1 MESANEN
8 KPYRVHWINT
18 IFLTTTLVVALVGT
32 PWFLL
37 VYGGEVNLW
46 LHAGMFVGLFIASGL
61 GITLG
66 YHRLL
71 SHLSFEA
78 KWPVKLAALIGGAT
92 AMQDSALAWC
102 SNHRRH
108 HKHVD
113 HDDDPYNITK
123 GFWHAHIGWILFK
136 PLLEPDRNNV
146 ADLRKDP
153 LVMWQYKWWGLLG
166 LGIGFGLPALI
177 GGLVDGPIGV
187 LGGLII
193 GGCARLVLM
202 NHMTFFINSL
212 CHYMGKQPYSSSH
225 TAKDSWFMAIFTF
238 GEGYHNYHH
247 EFQHDYRNGVKPWQF
262 DPTKWTVWT
271 LSKIG
276 LAKDLRR
283 VSDEKISLAEI
294 REKNLLLE
302 KRLSNHNSPVCEK
315 ARDFYDRAHEELAS
329 ATETW
334 EKAKKE
340 YALALREKFDA
351 TKEQISEL
359 QDALD
364 SALNDLQAAINEWN
378 AAHGQLVG
386 QMA

>member
-1 MESANEN
+1 
-8 KPYRVHWINT
+8 
-18 IFLTTTLVVALVGT
+18 
-32 PWFLL
+32 
-37 VYGGEVNLW
+37 
-46 LHAGMFVGLFIASGL
+46 
-61 GITLG
+61 
-66 YHRLL
+66 
-71 SHLSFEA
+71 
-78 KWPVKLAALIGGAT
+78 
-92 AMQDSALAWC
+92 
-102 SNHRRH
+102 
-108 HKHVD
+108 
-113 HDDDPYNITK
+113 
-123 GFWHAHIGWILFK
+123 
-136 PLLEPDRNNV
+136 
-146 ADLRKDP
+146 
-153 LVMWQYKWWGLLG
+153 
-166 LGIGFGLPALI
+166 
-177 GGLVDGPIGV
+177 
-187 LGGLII
+187 
-193 GGCARLVLM
+193 
-202 NHMTFFINSL
+202 
-212 CHYMGKQPYSSSH
+212 
-225 TAKDSWFMAIFTF
+225 MAIFTF

-351 TKEQISEL
+351 TKEQINEL

>member
-1 MESANEN
+1 
-8 KPYRVHWINT
+8 
-18 IFLTTTLVVALVGT
+18 
-32 PWFLL
+32 
-37 VYGGEVNLW
+37 
-46 LHAGMFVGLFIASGL
+46 
-61 GITLG
+61 
-66 YHRLL
+66 
-71 SHLSFEA
+71 
-78 KWPVKLAALIGGAT
+78 
-92 AMQDSALAWC
+92 
-102 SNHRRH
+102 
-108 HKHVD
+108 

-136 PLLEPDRNNV
+136 PLLEPDQNNV
-146 ADLRKDP
+146 ADLKKDP
-153 LVMWQYKWWGLLG
+153 LIMWQYKWWGPLG

-177 GGLVDGPIGV
+177 GGLVDGPIGA

-193 GGCARLVLM
+193 GGCARMVLM

-238 GEGYHNYHH
+238 GEGYHNFHH

-262 DPTKWTVWT
+262 DPTKWTVWA

-294 REKNLLLE
+294 RQKNLLLE
-302 KRLSNHNSPVCEK
+302 KRLSDHNSPVCEK
-315 ARDFYDRAHEELAS
+315 ARVFYDRAHVELAS

-340 YALALREKFDA
+340 YA
-351 TKEQISEL
+351 
-359 QDALD
+359 
-364 SALNDLQAAINEWN
+364 
-378 AAHGQLVG
+378 
-386 QMA
+386 